1 MKKILLLLFIS
12 QLSFGQSKIRT
23 FLNERKEKKR
33 QRWATEHVYRT
44 SGLALASQNF
54 QQQVFSQNQFSGIGI
69 GFFSNSLI
77 DRPKNQRGFENSL
90 NLIPSLQS
98 ANSLSSSYSATATV
112 GYYFLKKINQNLAVG
127 VAANALIGGRFNG
140 SYDNNAISTEAV
152 IELAPKMRY
161 AKDFK
166 FLKKDYSFNYTLSAA
181 VVGLGLW
188 TPTYTSNFTNIGR
201 GVVLPNKYNH
211 FDSRLMLQLP
221 ARKRFTNIR
230 PTIGYGWNAYI
241 LNANAEDKIINATHS
256 IYLIANFKQRK

>member
-1 MKKILLLLFIS
+1 MKKILLLLFLS
-12 QLSFGQSKIRT
+12 QICFGQSRIRS
-23 FLNERKEKKR
+23 FLNDRKDKKEK
-33 QRWATEHVYRT
+33 RWATEHVYRT
-44 SGLALASQNF
+44 SAIALTSQNF

-69 GFFSNSLI
+69 GLFNSSLI

-90 NLIPSLQS
+90 SLIPALKSV
-98 ANSLSSSYSATATV
+98 NSLSSSYSVTAVV

-127 VAANALIGGRFNG
+127 GAANALIGGRFNG
-140 SYDNNAISTEAV
+140 NYDNNAISTEAV
-152 IELAPKMRY
+152 IELAPKMRF
-161 AKDFK
+161 AKDFR
-166 FLKKDYSFNYTLSAA
+166 FLKKDLSLNYSLSAA

-188 TPTYTSNFTNIGR
+188 TPTYTSNFTRIGR

-241 LNANAEDKIINATHS
+241 LKANADQKIINATHS